1 LSRTSRLAPT
11 GTSTAR
17 PAISPTCSS
26 GVFGW
31 VEVEV
36 ACVVRRAVVDRRDA
50 VERRVVFLPVLF
62 LLLVGRVVPWLVVAM
77 NSLSWKLVFDFR
89 MLPNVCL

>member
-17 PAISPTCSS
+17 SAISPTCSI
-26 GVFGW
+26 GVLGW

-36 ACVVRRAVVDRRDA
+36 ACVVRRAVVDRRDVA
-50 VERRVVFLPVLF
+50 DRRVPVFLLVVF
-62 LLLVGRVVPWLVVAM
+62 LLLVGRVVPSLVVAM
-77 NSLSWKLVFDFR
+77 NSLSWKLVFD
-89 MLPNVCL
+89 